1 VVSKQWHDWVS
12 QEDDVILELFGK
24 SINGFILES
33 WKGKTNIMGIPT
45 GNSLYD
51 NYRQFKTAIMS
62 IKIPDKKVDFYHHV
76 NRVLCNIQKKYITD
90 LPQNNNNVEDKGKEL
105 KAKNDKISSSSSS
118 DPSKKRLKLFVSKD
132 AQSSESGRQKKQ
144 KQKRE

>member
-12 QEDDVILELFGK
+12 QEEDVILELFGK

-33 WKGKTNIMGIPT
+33 WKGKTNIMSIPT

-62 IKIPDKKVDFYHHV
+62 IKIPDKNVDFYHHV

-90 LPQNNNNVEDKGKEL
+90 LPEDKGKEL
-105 KAKNDKISSSSSS
+105 KAKNDKISTSSSS

-132 AQSSESGRQKKQ
+132 AQSSESGRQKK
-144 KQKRE
+144 KKKRD